1 MKRYGC
7 PDSVQSLR
15 QGGLRVDCA
24 ADCRSRLGRPS
35 MDIRTEWQE
44 RLTQG
49 LTALGFDLPATVQA
63 RLLEYVAL
71 LAKWNAAYN
80 LTAVRDP
87 LAMIDRHLIDSLAI
101 LPFARGADLADI
113 GSGPGIPGLVL
124 ALVKPYERVWLVDSN
139 GKKARFMRECV
150 RRFQLRECTVWEQR
164 AESLKA
170 LPGFCQVISRA
181 YAELSDFVASTR
193 GLLAPDGR
201 WLAMKGKHPDAEIA
215 RLPADVRVESSLP
228 LHVPGADG
236 ERHLLT
242 LRLVT

>member
-1 MKRYGC
+1 
-7 PDSVQSLR
+7 
-15 QGGLRVDCA
+15 
-24 ADCRSRLGRPS
+24 
-35 MDIRTEWQE
+35 MDIQTEWRE

-49 LTALGFDLPATVQA
+49 LGALDVDLPASVQT

-71 LAKWNAAYN
+71 LTQWNAAYN

-124 ALVKPYERVWLVDSN
+124 ALVHPYERVWLVDSN

-150 RRFQLRECTVWEQR
+150 RRFSLSACTVWEQR

-170 LPGFCQVISRA
+170 APGFTRVVSRA
-181 YAELSDFVASTR
+181 YAELSEFVASTR
-193 GLLAPDGR
+193 GLLAPEGR
-201 WLAMKGKHPDAEIA
+201 WLAMKGKHPEAEIT
-215 RLPADVRVESSLP
+215 RLPADVRVESSVRLQ
-228 LHVPGADG
+228 VPGADG